1 MGSTQRC
8 LPDAAGFSNSVIWAN
23 ATSST
28 WTGPMKKSLYSS
40 VQPILLRH
48 IFLSLFMRHCITH
61 THTPELIASSVLHCI
76 VGVAVKIILHRSRAS
91 FFYFFFCLK
100 LSIFTA

>member
-40 VQPILLRH
+40 VQPVCVVKDGLRKCFLIIVTNHTLNRTRSLLN
-48 IFLSLFMRHCITH
+48 SKCI
-61 THTPELIASSVLHCI
+61 IARVTNDN
-76 VGVAVKIILHRSRAS
+76 G
-91 FFYFFFCLK
+91 
-100 LSIFTA
+100 